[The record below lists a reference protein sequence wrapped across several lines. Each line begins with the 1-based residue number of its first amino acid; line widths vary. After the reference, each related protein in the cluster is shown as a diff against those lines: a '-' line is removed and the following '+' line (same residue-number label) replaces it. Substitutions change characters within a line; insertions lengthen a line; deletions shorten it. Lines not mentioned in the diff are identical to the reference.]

1 MSNRYSERDRVMA
14 LAGIFQAAWLARR
27 LAREGA
33 ADQGTLTASMESIFH
48 TEPSDVAAVFGGID
62 GIERGLRV
70 LLAQLGPADRRQLEL
85 TQYSVALMHLAAKLR
100 RELPR
105 LQGLGTDIRALKR
118 RREAFQ
124 LSDTL
129 VQEQLAEIYQKH
141 ISTMTPRVMVRGEPM
156 LLRNQFTQ
164 AQIRAALLAGIRAAH
179 LWYQCGGRR
188 WKLLLGRRRIE
199 SEARALLERLAT

>member
-1 MSNRYSERDRVMA
+1 MTSKYSERDRVMA
-14 LAGIFQAAWLARR
+14 LAGIFQAAWLTRR

-33 ADQGTLTASMESIFH
+33 ADQGALTASLESIFH
-48 TEPSDVAAVFGGID
+48 TDPSDVAAVFGGV
-62 GIERGLRV
+62 GGVGRGLRV
-70 LLAQLGPADRRQLEL
+70 LLEQLGPADRRQLEL

-100 RELPR
+100 KEMPR
-105 LQGLGTDIRALKR
+105 LEALGTDIRALQR
-118 RREAFQ
+118 RREAFE

-129 VQEQLAEIYQKH
+129 VQEQLAELYQNH

-199 SEARALLERLAT
+199 AEARALLEQLAT